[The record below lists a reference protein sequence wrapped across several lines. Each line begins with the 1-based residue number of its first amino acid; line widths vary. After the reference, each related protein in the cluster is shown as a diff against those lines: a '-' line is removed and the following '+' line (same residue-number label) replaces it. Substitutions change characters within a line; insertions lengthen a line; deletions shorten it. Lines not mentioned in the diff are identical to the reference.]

1 MTVAAA
7 ENIAERAVTLVEL
20 DRPADAITLLNSGL
34 AEHPDDPALLDALAR
49 AYLDTDVRAAADA
62 AERLAAAVPHSHRG
76 YLLGSIAASAAGDRG
91 RAVQLAKLAVENGPH
106 SAYCHAQLAQ
116 ALSLSGQH
124 RRARAAAQTALE
136 LAPNTPTPHVTAGNV
151 ELSNRRTKRARRHFE
166 RALELDPTNSVAQ
179 ANLAIANRADGN
191 AGKALAEL
199 ESALRLDPKD
209 PAARRILDR
218 VLHGAIVDLQWVWLG
233 LTTLLLF
240 IETR

>member
-1 MTVAAA
+1 VTVAAA
-7 ENIAERAVTLVEL
+7 ENIAERAATLIEL
-20 DRPADAITLLNSGL
+20 GRPADAIVLLHSGL

-49 AYLDTDVRAAADA
+49 ACLDTDVGAAADA
-62 AERLAAAVPHSHRG
+62 AERLAAAAPHSHRG
-76 YLLGSIAASAAGDRG
+76 YLLGSIAASAVGDRR

-106 SAYCHAQLAQ
+106 SALSHAQLAQ
-116 ALSLSGQH
+116 ALSISRQH

-136 LAPNTPTPHVTAGNV
+136 LAPNTPTPHVAAGNV
-151 ELSNRRTKRARRHFE
+151 ELANGQTKRARRHFE
-166 RALELDPTNSVAQ
+166 RALELDPTDTVAQ
-179 ANLAIANRADGN
+179 ANLAIAQRADGN

-199 ESALRLDPKD
+199 ESALHLDPRD
-209 PAARRILDR
+209 PGARRVLDR